1 MYVCANCHFCQV
13 IVHFPYF
20 LHLFPVAKAPPI
32 LHLYLPPPLLGN
44 IISDYLAS
52 VGAQETCEL
61 VKVDPDLIV
70 SVLCDSS
77 KMSCSPT

>member
-1 MYVCANCHFCQV
+1 MFAPTV
-13 IVHFPYF
+13 IFAKSLCIFHIFYTFF
-20 LHLFPVAKAPPI
+20 LLQRHRRI